1 MIVNRKT
8 NGIIEKKF
16 YEIVHFLE
24 KGDLVIFNDTKVF
37 SARVFLQRK
46 KTGRIHECVFLRR
59 ISDDS
64 RNWEVLIKKS
74 KRLLNGEIL
83 IHPQNDDLRFKLC
96 KTKEGN
102 LELEEPF
109 RLNPKDFASFGEI
122 PIPPYI
128 KRKVTLQDE
137 HDYQSVFSQ
146 TYGSAASPT
155 ASLHF
160 TESLIKKLQEKQVQ
174 FASVTLHIGYGT
186 FSPLQEKNFV
196 EKKLHPEGYVI
207 PKETAALLSEKRYSR
222 LIVVGTTALRVLE
235 TVHRKTLGQFDKFDK
250 FNQGETDLFLLPPD
264 KIQTADILIT
274 NFHIPDSSLFLLVS
288 CMLPS
293 ELLEKAYTQAIREK
307 YRFFSYG
314 DAMMIV

>member
-8 NGIIEKKF
+8 NEVIEKKF
-16 YEIVHFLE
+16 YDIIHFLE
-24 KGDLVIFNDTKVF
+24 KGDLIIFNDTKVF

-46 KTGRIHECVFLRR
+46 KTGGIHECVFLRH
-59 ISDDS
+59 SSEHS

-83 IHPQNDDLRFKLC
+83 IHPQNDDLRFKLY

-109 RLNPKDFASFGEI
+109 RLNLEDFASFGEI
-122 PIPPYI
+122 PIPPYL
-128 KRKVTLQDE
+128 KRKVTFQDR
-137 HDYQSVFSQ
+137 HNYQSVFSQ
-146 TYGSAASPT
+146 IYGSAASPT

-160 TESLIKKLQEKQVQ
+160 TESIIEKLREKQAQ

-186 FSPLQEKNFV
+186 FSPLQEKNFT
-196 EKKLHPEGYVI
+196 EKKLHSEAYVI
-207 PKETAALLSEKRYSR
+207 PEETAALLSEKKYSR
-222 LIVVGTTALRVLE
+222 LVVVGTTALRVLE
-235 TVHRKTLGQFDKFDK
+235 TVHRKTLGKFDK

-274 NFHIPDSSLFLLVS
+274 NFHVPDSSLLLLVN
-288 CMLPS
+288 CILPS
-293 ELLEKAYTQAIREK
+293 ELLEKAYTQAIQEK